1 MPRFRWFPEP
11 ESRSTLEKVIAGFA
25 SAVRR
30 MVHRRPPGEPGEWP
44 QGPADELLGPDD
56 DSGLAGSR
64 VPRRPPD
71 RSGSGAVA
79 LNPDDEEGR

>member
-1 MPRFRWFPEP
+1 MPRNRYSPEP
-11 ESRSTLEKVIAGFA
+11 ESRSTLEKVVAGFA
-25 SAVRR
+25 AAVRR
-30 MVHRRPPGEPGEWP
+30 MTGRRPPGELGEWP
-44 QGPADELLGPDD
+44 HGPPTQPSDPDD

-79 LNPDDEEGR
+79 LDPDDEERR